1 MLGCSCSLSTS
12 KYVIFFQD
20 ALFFLKDFFSNLASS
35 VNPYLPVDP
44 AAEGELCVVLS
55 SFRLNPVHFC
65 LALSTLRDRSTLISI
80 FSEGRPLTEDI

>member
-12 KYVIFFQD
+12 EYVVFFQD

-44 AAEGELCVVLS
+44 AAEGEPRVVLPHVE
-55 SFRLNPVHFC
+55 FRLNAIHFC
-65 LALSTLRDRSTLISI
+65 LTL
-80 FSEGRPLTEDI
+80 